1 MTSHFTFKVTL
12 KEAQERLDIY
22 LLKSLPD
29 LTRSRIK
36 RLIEEGGVLVN
47 HSPTKAGHKVKAGD
61 IIEVVLP
68 EPQVLE
74 ARPEAIPLDILYEDE
89 SIIVIDKPPGLVV
102 HPGAGRP
109 GGTLVN
115 ALLYHC
121 KDLAGIGGSLR
132 PGIVH
137 RLDKDTSGVLVVA
150 KTDNAHQGLARQ
162 FKRHRVT
169 RRYLALVWGMVK
181 QDKGIIDI
189 PIGRHPVQRKRMYV
203 APGRGR
209 RAVTNYRVLE
219 RFGPITLLEIA
230 PETGRTHQIRVHLS
244 SIHYPVVGDPV
255 YGKKTIPSG
264 LSQRLRDS
272 LKGLKRQALHAF
284 SLGIIHPVKGETM
297 EFTSNP
303 PEDIRVVIE
312 ALRQI
317 QDSRFKI

>member
-1 MTSHFTFKVTL
+1 MTSSFTFKVTPN
-12 KEAQERLDIY
+12 EAQPRLDIY
-22 LLKSLPD
+22 LLKNLPD

-36 RLIEEGGVLVN
+36 RLIEEGRVLVN

-74 ARPEAIPLDILYEDE
+74 VRPEAIPLDILYEDE

-121 KDLAGIGGSLR
+121 RDLAGIGGSLR

-150 KTDNAHQGLARQ
+150 KTDKAHQGLVRQ
-162 FKRHRVT
+162 FKGHRVT

-189 PIGRHPVQRKRMYV
+189 PIGRHPRQRERMHV

-244 SIHYPVVGDPV
+244 AIHHPVVGDPV
-255 YGKKTIPSG
+255 YGKRTIPSG
-264 LSQRLRDS
+264 LSQRLRDC
-272 LKGLKRQALHAF
+272 LKGLKRQALHA
-284 SLGIIHPVKGETM
+284 STLGFIHPVKGETM

-303 PEDIRVVIE
+303 PEDIKVVIE
-312 ALRQI
+312 ALRNDRGQGYGV
-317 QDSRFKI
+317 